1 VIIRP
6 IAERDLAELVELC
19 AEHAAFECAAY
30 EREGKLERLNA
41 LLFDREPCLRV
52 WVAESEGTLVA
63 YASATIDT
71 STWTAER
78 FIHMDCLFVRASH
91 RNQNIG
97 ARLLRRVAFEG
108 KRLGI
113 AQMQWQTPAW
123 NVNADRFYRRMPLGV
138 TEKFRYQARLDEIL
152 HQPRQ
157 Q

>member
-1 VIIRP
+1 MIIRP
-6 IAERDLAELVELC
+6 ITERDLTELVQLC
-19 AEHAAFECAAY
+19 AEHAAFERAVY

-41 LLFDREPCLRV
+41 LLFGRESSLRI
-52 WVAESEGTLVA
+52 WIAESEGTLVA

-71 STWTAER
+71 STWIAER

-97 ARLLRRVAFEG
+97 AQLLRRVALEG

-113 AQMQWQTPAW
+113 AQMQWQTPTW
-123 NVNADRFYRRMPLGV
+123 NANADRFYRRMPLSV
-138 TEKFRYQARLDEIL
+138 TEKFRYQAQLDEIL
-152 HQPRQ
+152 HEPPQ

>member
-6 IAERDLAELVELC
+6 ITEHDLTELVGLC
-19 AEHAAFECAAY
+19 AEHAAFERAAY
-30 EREGKLERLNA
+30 QREGKLERLNA
-41 LLFDREPCLRV
+41 LLFGREPSLRV

-71 STWTAER
+71 STWAAER

-97 ARLLRRVAFEG
+97 ARLLRRVALEG

-113 AQMQWQTPAW
+113 GQMQWQTPTW
-123 NVNADRFYRRMPLGV
+123 NVNADRFYRRMPLIM
-138 TEKFRYQARLDEIL
+138 TEKFRYQAGLDEIL
-152 HQPRQ
+152 NKPHQR
-157 Q
+157 

>member
-1 VIIRP
+1 MIIRP

-19 AEHAAFECAAY
+19 AEHATFERAVY

-41 LLFDREPCLRV
+41 LLFGREPSLRI

-71 STWTAER
+71 STWAAER

-97 ARLLRRVAFEG
+97 ARLLRRVALEG

-113 AQMQWQTPAW
+113 AHMQWQTPTW

-152 HQPRQ
+152 HEPHRQ
-157 Q
+157 

>member
-1 VIIRP
+1 VIIRS
-6 IAERDLAELVELC
+6 ITEHDVAELIDLC
-19 AEHAAFECAAY
+19 AEHAAFERAVY
-30 EREGKLERLNA
+30 QREGKLERLNA
-41 LLFDREPCLRV
+41 LLFGREPSLRI

-97 ARLLRRVAFEG
+97 ARLLRRVALEG
-108 KRLGI
+108 QRLGI
-113 AQMQWQTPAW
+113 HQMQWQTPAW
-123 NVNADRFYRRMPLGV
+123 NANADRFYRRLPLSV

-152 HQPRQ
+152 DEPQ
-157 Q
+157 QQ

>member
-6 IAERDLAELVELC
+6 IAEHDLTELVELC
-19 AEHAAFECAAY
+19 AEHAAFERAVY
-30 EREGKLERLNA
+30 QREGKLEGLNA
-41 LLFDREPCLRV
+41 LLFGREPSLRV

-71 STWTAER
+71 STWAAER

-97 ARLLRRVAFEG
+97 ARLLRRVALEG

-113 AQMQWQTPAW
+113 GQMQWQTPTW
-123 NVNADRFYRRMPLGV
+123 NVNADRFYRRMPLIV
-138 TEKFRYQARLDEIL
+138 TEKFRYQAGLDEIL
-152 HQPRQ
+152 NNPHQQ
-157 Q
+157 